1 MDSPE
6 LDPAPVTKADGT
18 AGEPT
23 VVTDPTG
30 PVSATPNMTNDLM
43 EVKYHSEDNTGT
55 EPNKTVTV
63 KKVGNDWVPV
73 VDGQTL
79 PKSDTGVYTELPNV
93 KVDPVTGKVTLDK
106 DLVKDGT
113 EVTVTVTEGRKDP
126 VTKTDNSGYDE
137 VPQPDIVANADNGF
151 DVTPKPQN
159 VEMTAS
165 FTNERDQPQE
175 VKIKK
180 EGDEWFFPV
189 EVTSNKDDATGSE
202 PALLF
207 KNKDGQ
213 WMAKGTGGQP
223 DKPATSAQI
232 AALPQE
238 VRDGNVTLE
247 QSSGKLSIGG
257 QAIKDDT
264 KVSVTAK
271 DAADR
276 TSTPKES
283 DNPAP
288 NDGTAASPN
297 ITTTENGGVKVKPA
311 ANSKELEVKF
321 HSENN
326 PDGAQPN
333 QTVTAVLDETTGKWK
348 PKDGTK
354 LPKGVTLN
362 STTGEIELKPHAV
375 KDKSEVTATATEPA
389 PTKPASVTGIAPED
403 TGPASTESATEA
415 DPTKNIKPGDT
426 VIRPAD
432 DTKTIDVTYVN
443 KDGETKKVQVTKNG
457 NGTWS
462 KSGDTDADGLK
473 FDPTDGTLVIPTE
486 KLKGGSE
493 VTYVTYTDTV
503 PEDKYTR
510 KTPAALQVEQAD
522 SGTNKGGLDV
532 YASKDDTRI
541 EVEMTSEADNQY
553 TMVFTRTNDASN
565 DWKLERIMKSGES
578 APVYTHNGSNPMPVD
593 LQRWVFTRDANGVDS
608 KNKVNSFEISN
619 DGHIEFHS
627 NALKDGS
634 RMKVTGY
641 TKDNIKEFERESVST
656 EDFIPPGAGFFQDK
670 GTHYEF
676 NVLGQFWAAE
686 ADQSMPITQYYKRG
700 AIDRGNFINS
710 SALVIQYTD
719 TLGVEHTKYVVR
731 PSNQAQN
738 GAVRGLFTAEAVV
751 YERESDGS
759 WREDSRITP
768 TSGGFKENQS
778 PFISLG
784 QDVKAYIRKS
794 DIQDGSL
801 KLFMDT
807 GYDTKDIPEIKLA
820 SVPTHNI
827 GSSDIRINGEKL
839 LGAQS
844 ISNGSAIVKLDG
856 TAGTD
861 VIFEVARE
869 GAGYSQPS
877 ESSLQIPGYTLHTYL
892 DQSVNQNLFVYV
904 QNGLDART
912 EII

>member
-1 MDSPE
+1 M
-6 LDPAPVTKADGT
+6 
-18 AGEPT
+18 
-23 VVTDPTG
+23 
-30 PVSATPNMTNDLM
+30 
-43 EVKYHSEDNTGT
+43 
-55 EPNKTVTV
+55 TV

-106 DLVKDGT
+106 ELVKDGSQ
-113 EVTVTVTEGRKDP
+113 VTVTVTEGRKDP

-137 VPQPDIVANADNGF
+137 VPQPDIVANADKGF

-159 VEMTAS
+159 VEMTAR
-165 FTNERDQPQE
+165 FTNERDQPQD
-175 VKIKK
+175 VTIKK

-189 EVTSNKDDATGSE
+189 EVTSNKDNATVPE

-247 QSSGKLSIGG
+247 QSSGKLSIDG
-257 QAIKDDT
+257 QAIKDGT

-375 KDKSEVTATATEPA
+375 KDKSEVTATATETA
-389 PTKPASVTGIAPED
+389 LTKPASVTGIAPED

-415 DPTKNIKPGDT
+415 DPAKNINPGDT

-443 KDGETKKVQVTKNG
+443 KAGETKTVKVTKNG
-457 NGTWS
+457 NGDWS

-493 VTYVTYTDTV
+493 VTYVTYTDTD
-503 PEDKYTR
+503 PSDKYTR
-510 KTPAALQVEQAD
+510 KTPAALQVEQ
-522 SGTNKGGLDV
+522 SNFGGRVDGV
-532 YASKDDTRI
+532 GGMKVNASKKDVSL
-541 EVEMTSEADNQY
+541 EVQMESESNNKYTLKFERTSE
-553 TMVFTRTNDASN
+553 TST
-565 DWKLERIMKSGES
+565 DWKLKEVVLTDTGTS
-578 APVYTHNGSNPMPVD
+578 VYTDGQTANVPDD
-593 LQRWVFTRDANGVDS
+593 LRRKIVTRDAQGTKVETVDAFTINGEGV
-608 KNKVNSFEISN
+608 V
-619 DGHIEFHS
+619 EFHP
-627 NALKDGS
+627 NALKDSSDVVSKGTTANGDS
-634 RMKVTGY
+634 EFQIGKTGANDY
-641 TKDNIKEFERESVST
+641 V
-656 EDFIPPGAGFFQDK
+656 PGGAGSTQVAGSHYVFDVQ
-670 GTHYEF
+670 GT
-676 NVLGQFWAAE
+676 FWAAP
-686 ADQSMPITQYYKRG
+686 ADDSMPQLPRYDGVGSNAKATGEYENNPLLGISYIPLGGTETDRKTVYVGRPRG
-700 AIDRGNFINS
+700 PNRANYNKVAD
-710 SALVIQYTD
+710 
-719 TLGVEHTKYVVR
+719 
-731 PSNQAQN
+731 
-738 GAVRGLFTAEAVV
+738 LFEKNA
-751 YERESDGS
+751 DGS
-759 WREDSRITP
+759 WNDIGDIDPQIGKTN
-768 TSGGFKENQS
+768 GLV
-778 PFISLG
+778 SL
-784 QDVKAYIRKS
+784 DNTAKAYINQNL
-794 DIQDGSL
+794 IEAGSL

-807 GYDTKDIPEIKLA
+807 GYSTKDI
-820 SVPTHNI
+820 V
-827 GSSDIRINGEKL
+827 
-839 LGAQS
+839 
-844 ISNGSAIVKLDG
+844 V
-856 TAGTD
+856 
-861 VIFEVARE
+861 
-869 GAGYSQPS
+869 
-877 ESSLQIPGYTLHTYL
+877 
-892 DQSVNQNLFVYV
+892 
-904 QNGLDART
+904 
-912 EII
+912 